1 VPEHGGGRE
10 RLCREADEPDH
21 EKPHSKVPHT
31 ALIGAA
37 TCALEGAS
45 HGRPQHGELIGDLEP
60 SRPEAIELRGS
71 STRRPVGSLAADGF
85 DRSAAEENALEVR
98 RRDLVPERRFVDVAQ
113 LGQRE
118 VLRGEREADV
128 RVREL
133 AAQAIT
139 AREDDL
145 PVIEGRRG
153 QYIHAMP
160 GRIGRD
166 SWIEAERDEPEIRG
180 RELPVVGVPRGVA
193 PRAELLQVRDLADVD
208 LRREVPENRVLERLV
223 GDQRSPWERPCAR
236 ERRPGTLPEQ
246 DTECSVAHL
255 EDGCER
261 DVRGGERWG
270 ARLSH
275 EVIDSEAKTTMSVP
289 RDTARDTELA
299 LVVVGGGVAGL
310 FAALCAAAEGDVLVL
325 TKGPLLSSTSLL
337 AQGGIAAAIGADDDP
352 FLHAEDTLRTGRG
365 LCRPSAVSVLTD
377 EAPARIR
384 DLVELGVEFDDGL
397 GLEGGHSRRR
407 VVHAGGAATGDRVAR
422 KLAERVLAHPR
433 ITVAEGE
440 RMLSVWRDDDRCVG
454 VVTDRRAVAARAT
467 LLSTG
472 GAAALWERTTN
483 PAGAVG
489 EGIEAAY
496 RAGAALADL
505 EFVQFHP
512 TTLVDSSLLLSE
524 ALRGEGAVLLDDQG
538 NRFTDELAP
547 RDVVAREI
555 AARGTVLLDLRA
567 IDRGRFPSLMGSLVE
582 EGYDPAQT
590 PIPVAPA
597 AHYTV
602 GGVLTDLNGRSEL
615 AGLYAAGECAAT
627 GVHGA
632 NRLASNSLLECL
644 VFGRRAALSAL
655 AEPGLPAL
663 LPDVP
668 STPAP
673 ELVTPEL
680 RASLWRDCGLI
691 RDAEGLGHLL
701 DAPHL
706 LTRIVAQTALTREES
721 RGSHFR
727 ADFPSESEEFERH
740 VVLRPGSGPELET
753 WL

>member
-1 VPEHGGGRE
+1 
-10 RLCREADEPDH
+10 
-21 EKPHSKVPHT
+21 
-31 ALIGAA
+31 
-37 TCALEGAS
+37 
-45 HGRPQHGELIGDLEP
+45 
-60 SRPEAIELRGS
+60 
-71 STRRPVGSLAADGF
+71 
-85 DRSAAEENALEVR
+85 
-98 RRDLVPERRFVDVAQ
+98 
-113 LGQRE
+113 
-118 VLRGEREADV
+118 
-128 RVREL
+128 
-133 AAQAIT
+133 
-139 AREDDL
+139 
-145 PVIEGRRG
+145 
-153 QYIHAMP
+153 M
-160 GRIGRD
+160 
-166 SWIEAERDEPEIRG
+166 
-180 RELPVVGVPRGVA
+180 
-193 PRAELLQVRDLADVD
+193 
-208 LRREVPENRVLERLV
+208 
-223 GDQRSPWERPCAR
+223 
-236 ERRPGTLPEQ
+236 
-246 DTECSVAHL
+246 
-255 EDGCER
+255 
-261 DVRGGERWG
+261 
-270 ARLSH
+270 
-275 EVIDSEAKTTMSVP
+275 
-289 RDTARDTELA
+289 
-299 LVVVGGGVAGL
+299 
-310 FAALCAAAEGDVLVL
+310 L

-337 AQGGIAAAIGADDDP
+337 AQGGIAAAVGEDDDP
-352 FLHAEDTLRTGRG
+352 ALHAEDTLRTGRG

-384 DLVELGVEFDDGL
+384 DLVELGVEFDEGL

-440 RMLSVWRDDDRCVG
+440 RMLSVWRDDERCVG

-489 EGIEAAY
+489 EGIAAAY

-582 EGYDPAQT
+582 EGYDPSQT

-602 GGVLTDLNGRSEL
+602 GGVLTDLDGRSEVP
-615 AGLYAAGECAAT
+615 GLYAAGECAAT

-644 VFGRRAALSAL
+644 VFGRRAALAALGRARRPVPSPRRPGRADPGARDSGAACVALARLRSHPRRRGSRASARSAPPADAPRRPECAHAGGEPRLPLPRGLPVGEPGVRTPRRPSLGWRGGARGVAVATDTLERIVHAAL
-655 AEPGLPAL
+655 AEDIGAGDVTTEATVAADAVGTAGLLVKEAGVVCGLRAAEATFRALDPEIRFEAFASDGDIVEPPAVVARVAGSERAILTGERVALNFLGRLSGIATLTRSYVDAIDGTGVAVLDTRKTTPGLRAL
-663 LPDVP
+663 EKHAVASGGGRNHRFGLDDAILIKDNHLRAAGSIAAAV
-668 STPAP
+668 
-673 ELVTPEL
+673 ELVRAASDLPIEVECDTLEQVGEALDAGVDAILLDNMPLDEL
-680 RASLWRDCGLI
+680 RAAVELTAGRARLEASGGVTLDTI
-691 RDAEGLGHLL
+691 RAIAETGVDEISVG
-701 DAPHL
+701 
-706 LTRIVAQTALTREES
+706 ALTHSARS
-721 RGSHFR
+721 LDVS
-727 ADFPSESEEFERH
+727 
-740 VVLRPGSGPELET
+740 LELT
-753 WL
+753 